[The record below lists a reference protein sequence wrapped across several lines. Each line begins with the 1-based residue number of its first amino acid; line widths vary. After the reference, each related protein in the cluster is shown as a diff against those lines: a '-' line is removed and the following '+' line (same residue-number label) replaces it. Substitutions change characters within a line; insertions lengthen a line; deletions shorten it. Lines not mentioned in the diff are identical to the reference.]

1 MRQSHSH
8 EVCAAVIPVSF
19 VLGTHLH
26 GLLSQLTTVRVLE
39 TTQHKY
45 NTRLEGG
52 RERRRWVEEDKA
64 KGEQKKGKEAMWNA
78 MHNYG

>member
-8 EVCAAVIPVSF
+8 EVCAAVIPVSL

-52 RERRRWVEEDKA
+52 KEG
-64 KGEQKKGKEAMWNA
+64 GE
-78 MHNYG
+78 